1 MCGRFTLRTPADV
14 LMQFFHTRE
23 FPELRP
29 RWNIAPTQQ
38 IVAITAAQPDP
49 TLFRAGW
56 FRWGLVP
63 FWADDPSI
71 GARMLNAR
79 SETAPEKPAFRAAF
93 RKRRCLIPADGFYEW
108 QTLANGKKQPWWIHQ
123 PAEKPFAMAGLWESW
138 IPSGKQAVAP
148 SAEDPTD
155 PLLSCTVLT
164 TTASSD
170 LCGLHDRMPVI
181 LPPALWRQ
189 WLNPVTPTDNLR
201 QLLQP
206 ASPGTLQLLCVSTLV
221 NRPTHDSPDCIAAVS
236 PPEPLPG
243 PSEPRV

>member
-1 MCGRFTLRTPADV
+1 MCGRFTLRTPAGV
-14 LMQFFHTRE
+14 LMQIFHTPA
-23 FPELRP
+23 FPELHP

-38 IVAITAAQPDP
+38 IVAVTAAGTDAGRLQ
-49 TLFRAGW
+49 AGW

-71 GARMLNAR
+71 GSRLLNAR
-79 SETAPEKPAFRAAF
+79 SETAAEKPAFRAAF

-108 QTLANGKKQPWWIHQ
+108 QTLASKKKQPWWIHQ
-123 PAEKPFAMAGLWESW
+123 PDQRPFAMAGLWEVW
-138 IPSGKQAVAP
+138 TPGGKQAAAIPSNDAP
-148 SAEDPTD
+148 A

-181 LPPALWRQ
+181 LPPALWPL
-189 WLNPVTPTDNLR
+189 WLNPQTPSDTLR

-206 ASPGTLQLLCVSTLV
+206 ASPGTLLLTCVSTRV
-221 NRPTHDSPDCIAAVS
+221 NRPTPDSPDCITPVS

-243 PSEPRV
+243 FGPLHM